1 MAGAGLACLA
11 ACILIGLAVNRRET
25 WLDGAL
31 LVVAK
36 HLVSRHGVLVR
47 ALGGEAYWPHGAYLT
62 ALLPLAVT
70 VAALIWEAPQHGVVA
85 TIDRWR
91 WVLLTLAA
99 IPVHYALRM
108 VFARPGPAEG
118 PDQIDS
124 IGAYPSGTALA
135 VGLGWGLCLVVV
147 GRLRPQW
154 RPYLVILA
162 VIALLSTPPCAWS
175 PTSTGPLTSS
185 GHTCSSPAPSCWL
198 VSYDPVTVASRR
210 WWKTSEHWF
219 PRFGLLDIR
228 GAASARQLLDQLQLL
243 SESAG
248 GQVVLAHA
256 AVGVLAHAPRGLG
269 SLQQPLHRGA
279 EGCLVGGVVQQ
290 QAAVAVDDLVLD
302 AADVAGHHRPRLP
315 HRLGHRQSE
324 AFRQALLHDHV
335 GAALQGVDHGAVLLH
350 VVHGQ
355 ARHVDPLALGG
366 WQLLEGAAH
375 LAEHRLALRV
385 VADGIGR
392 RSGQHQVGTEPVVD
406 VPGEAPQDTERV
418 LERVPA

>member
-162 VIALLSTPPCAWS
+162 VIAL
-175 PTSTGPLTSS
+175 
-185 GHTCSSPAPSCWL
+185 
-198 VSYDPVTVASRR
+198 
-210 WWKTSEHWF
+210 
-219 PRFGLLDIR
+219 
-228 GAASARQLLDQLQLL
+228 
-243 SESAG
+243 
-248 GQVVLAHA
+248 VVHA
-256 AVGVLAHAPRGLG
+256 AVRVVTHQHWATDILG
-269 SLQQPLHRGA
+269 SYL
-279 EGCLVGGVVQQ
+279 
-290 QAAVAVDDLVLD
+290 
-302 AADVAGHHRPRLP
+302 
-315 HRLGHRQSE
+315 
-324 AFRQALLHDHV
+324 
-335 GAALQGVDHGAVLLH
+335 
-350 VVHGQ
+350 
-355 ARHVDPLALGG
+355 
-366 WQLLEGAAH
+366 
-375 LAEHRLALRV
+375 
-385 VADGIGR
+385 
-392 RSGQHQVGTEPVVD
+392 
-406 VPGEAPQDTERV
+406 
-418 LERVPA
+418 